1 MMFMDTRAFEA
12 SIVAHLTAVNEAVG
26 HAVDETVVDVQREA
40 KHQCDESQMKI
51 YDTGALRHNIQA
63 VFTGQRGLPP
73 HTGAVTS
80 EMPYS
85 PYVHDGT
92 SRMKGKPYL
101 NVAKDKNKAKFYRNM
116 AQAMR
121 GGK

>member
-1 MMFMDTRAFEA
+1 MMFMDTKAFEA
-12 SIVAHLTAVNEAVG
+12 SIAAHLAAANKLIVQAI
-26 HAVDETVVDVQREA
+26 DETVLDIQREG

-51 YDTGALRHNIQA
+51 YDTGALRHNINA
-63 VFTGQRGLPP
+63 VFAGQRGLPAT
-73 HTGAVTS
+73 TGAVTS

-92 SRMKGKPYL
+92 SKMKGKPYL

-116 AQAMR
+116 AAAMR